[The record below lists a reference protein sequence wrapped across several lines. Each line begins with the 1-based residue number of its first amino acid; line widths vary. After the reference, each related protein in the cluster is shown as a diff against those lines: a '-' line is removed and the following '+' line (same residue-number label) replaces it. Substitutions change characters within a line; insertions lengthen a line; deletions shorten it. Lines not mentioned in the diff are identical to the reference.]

1 MLHFCDRVYTIRV
14 NILGADEL
22 RGMILSYLIFIG
34 FFFLLLWKTAFLFL
48 RFLLNICMLYVK
60 ILVPGA
66 GVNFVP
72 TLFIN
77 GRIDS
82 DGI

>member
-1 MLHFCDRVYTIRV
+1 MLYFCDRVYTIRV

-34 FFFLLLWKTAFLFL
+34 FFFSPKETAFLFL

-60 ILVPGA
+60 ILVLSA
-66 GVNFVP
+66 DVNFVP

-82 DGI
+82 DGT

>member
-1 MLHFCDRVYTIRV
+1 MRYDFVVPGFYRL
-14 NILGADEL
+14 
-22 RGMILSYLIFIG
+22 
-34 FFFLLLWKTAFLFL
+34 FFFSPKETAFLFL

-60 ILVPGA
+60 ILVLSA
-66 GVNFVP
+66 DVNFVP

-82 DGI
+82 DGT

>member
-34 FFFLLLWKTAFLFL
+34 FFFSSPLENCFFVPAVSLEY
-48 RFLLNICMLYVK
+48 LYV
-60 ILVPGA
+60 IC
-66 GVNFVP
+66 
-72 TLFIN
+72 
-77 GRIDS
+77 
-82 DGI
+82 